1 MSEPWIT
8 DSPTSERFP
17 FYTRANSGEI
27 APYPMSP
34 LCWTIVWEH
43 GTNPGYVDGY
53 VRWGSNT
60 RDEFD
65 EVITPFASFGGYVY
79 HNWSLVRLMGERS
92 PGMSAQSMDDAFFG
106 GHSGIP
112 PHEPHPDDE
121 RPDLA
126 EKVQA
131 TMDSLLGAE
140 RLPDELD
147 EDRARALAIRAERP
161 DLSTASDLELVE
173 RALAMSPLIAEFFEP
188 YVIFG
193 TASSLALGTIAPL
206 CDGLDPS
213 LPGRLISGIGDVDSL
228 PPSIALWDLGRMVA
242 GSAQLTEAFDA
253 GVEGLRERL
262 AGDDE
267 GEQFLAA
274 LDRVCSEHGA
284 RGPGEWDVMSP
295 SWETDPTLV
304 LALVD
309 RLRFAT
315 DDQSPRARRERIAAD
330 RADAEAELRAH
341 LSGDDEA
348 LGALDLGLHLASMY
362 VPGRERTKLTEMMTV
377 HEVRVAMYE
386 LGVRMTERGVVDAP
400 NRVFMLL
407 DRELEGFVADPAAFA
422 DTIRARYERFE
433 ELRSKQEP
441 LNIYRDVPDIDSWPL
456 RTAGADPVAVGD
468 VLTGTAGGPGRVI
481 GRARVIHDPGD
492 PRGLEPGDILV
503 AMVTDPAWTPLFMA
517 AGGVV
522 VELGAPMSHAV
533 IVSRELGVPCV
544 TAVEHAAKRIADG
557 MLLEVDG
564 GRGTVTVLEA
574 TA

>member
-8 DSPTSERFP
+8 DSPISERFP

-92 PGMSAQSMDDAFFG
+92 PGMSAQLMDDAFFG
-106 GHSGIP
+106 GHSDIP
-112 PHEPHPDDE
+112 PYEAHPDDE

-131 TMDSLLGAE
+131 TIDALFGAE
-140 RLPDELD
+140 RLPDELA
-147 EDRARALAIRAERP
+147 EDRARALANRAARP
-161 DLSTASDLELVE
+161 DLATASDAELVQ

-193 TASSLALGTIAPL
+193 TASSFALGTIAPL
-206 CDGLDPS
+206 CEGLDPS
-213 LPGRLISGIGDVDSL
+213 LPGRLLSGIGDVDSV
-228 PPSIALWDLGRMVA
+228 PPSIALWDLGRTVA
-242 GSAQLTEAFDA
+242 GSAPLTKAFDGGIA
-253 GVEGLRERL
+253 GLRDRL
-262 AGDDE
+262 VDSEAGR
-267 GEQFLAA
+267 QFLSA

-284 RGPGEWDVMSP
+284 RGPVEWDVMSP
-295 SWETDPTLV
+295 SWETDPDLV

-315 DDQSPRARRERIAAD
+315 DDQSPTARRERIAAD
-330 RADAEAELRAH
+330 RAVAEAELRAH
-341 LSGDDEA
+341 LQGDNEA
-348 LGALDLGLHLASMY
+348 LGALDLGLHLAGIY
-362 VPGRERTKLTEMMTV
+362 VPGRERTKLTEMLTV

-386 LGVRMTERGVVDAP
+386 LGARMTERGVVDAP

-407 DRELEGFVADPAAFA
+407 DHELEAFVADPSSFA
-422 DTIRARYERFE
+422 DTIRDRFTRFE

-441 LNIYRDVPDIDSWPL
+441 LNIYGDAPDIDSWPL
-456 RTAGADPVAVGD
+456 RAAGADPVAVGD
-468 VLTGTAGGPGRVI
+468 VLTGTAGGPGRVV

-492 PRGLEPGDILV
+492 PRGLEPGDVLV
-503 AMVTDPAWTPLFMA
+503 ARVTDPAWTPLFMT

-522 VELGAPMSHAV
+522 VELGAPMSHAM

-544 TAVEHAAKRIADG
+544 TSVLHAAKRITDG

-564 GRGTVTVLEA
+564 GTGTVTILEA
-574 TA
+574 AP